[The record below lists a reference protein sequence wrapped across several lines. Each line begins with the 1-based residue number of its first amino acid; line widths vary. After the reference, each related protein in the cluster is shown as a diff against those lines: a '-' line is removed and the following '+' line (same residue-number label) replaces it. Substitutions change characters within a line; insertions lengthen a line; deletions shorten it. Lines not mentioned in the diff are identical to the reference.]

1 MIKQIKPGSLSHK
14 FLELLYDDRQLR
26 RGVNVC
32 EVFWTFL
39 GKATLTLLVGGLIL
53 FIGIGVLVFVVGL
66 VLALLSPFF
75 QYSPLMASLAWN
87 CWGFACVLLFF
98 CAAGTIIAAILG
110 EIPVLPTW
118 LKKDVEDT
126 SPPSLLSIWWT
137 SIKEKTCV
145 KIVIGD
151 TDK

>member
-39 GKATLTLLVGGLIL
+39 GKATLTLLVGGLII
-53 FIGIGVLVFVVGL
+53 FIVLGVLVFVVGL
-66 VLALLSPFF
+66 VLALLAPFF
-75 QYSPLMASLAWN
+75 QYPLYLAEFASIAWALSCVFLA
-87 CWGFACVLLFF
+87 
-98 CAAGTIIAAILG
+98 TIAATTVFLACQG

-118 LKKDVEDT
+118 LKKGVEDT

-137 SIKEKTCV
+137 SVKEKTCV